1 MVVRVME
8 ANVALRLAGGVAD
21 RHGKAGGG
29 ATTSAGGGRWRCW
42 GMMRTRRRAG
52 IGGETETKAKGGP
65 GEEEEV
71 YKWLRERDQGAE
83 EGDQR
88 SHSLQSSHWRLLK
101 IGTMES
107 LSTHAPTWPSPGKC
121 KLPFQELPLPTHRP
135 FLGNYPIFLRS
146 RYPPSPVRCHSPS
159 FPGVHTPAQLMSLL
173 MSCLRFR
180 SCPSLSP
187 AGTFCRSGSSG
198 SSSALLPSP
207 FGLFPR
213 DNRLR
218 LSHSL
223 SPKLTWVQ
231 SYQH

>member
-1 MVVRVME
+1 M
-8 ANVALRLAGGVAD
+8 
-21 RHGKAGGG
+21 G
-29 ATTSAGGGRWRCW
+29 A
-42 GMMRTRRRAG
+42 RRRRRR
-52 IGGETETKAKGGP
+52 KGALENRKRYISGC
-65 GEEEEV
+65 GKEI
-71 YKWLRERDQGAE
+71 RAQR

-187 AGTFCRSGSSG
+187 AGTFCRSGPSG